1 MNIKLTGEATGVGDE
16 MTTNAAFNDKVMK
29 KTENNHISIHQS
41 PLRQVSDKKL
51 VNQYNVSC

>member
-41 PLRQVSDKKL
+41 PLRQVSDK
-51 VNQYNVSC
+51 NW